1 MNIDT
6 TTSTN
11 RTSRKR
17 IRNVLRRWVSAY
29 VASYEKYYLGF
40 GQGG

>member
-1 MNIDT
+1 MNNDT
-6 TTSTN
+6 TTSTDS
-11 RTSRKR
+11 TPRKG
-17 IRNVLRRWVSAY
+17 IVNLLRRWVSAY

>member
-1 MNIDT
+1 MNNDT
-6 TTSTN
+6 TTSTEH
-11 RTSRKR
+11 TPRKG
-17 IRNVLRRWVSAY
+17 IRSTLRRWVAAY

>member
-1 MNIDT
+1 MNTDT
-6 TTSTN
+6 TTSTD
-11 RTSRKR
+11 RTSRKG

>member
-17 IRNVLRRWVSAY
+17 IRNVLSRWVSAY